1 MPDLCVYDT
10 KEFSEMK
17 KSVPF
22 KELSDSDL
30 NVRGHDRV
38 EEAPTKRTKT
48 QENQVSS
55 SPLLTTLDS
64 LKLKFPKISH
74 ELLVEITRND
84 FFAPL
89 ISGLFEIDDSEI
101 FEDDPYLLVVPDDL
115 TNGDS
120 IGYWNSGNFGL
131 APGSPGFRPWPG
143 K

>member
-64 LKLKFPKISH
+64 LKFK
-74 ELLVEITRND
+74 R
-84 FFAPL
+84 
-89 ISGLFEIDDSEI
+89 
-101 FEDDPYLLVVPDDL
+101 
-115 TNGDS
+115 
-120 IGYWNSGNFGL
+120 
-131 APGSPGFRPWPG
+131 
-143 K
+143 

>member
-1 MPDLCVYDT
+1 MPDLCVDT

-30 NVRGHDRV
+30 NVRDHDRV
-38 EEAPTKRTKT
+38 EEAPTKT

-101 FEDDPYLLVVPDDL
+101 FEDDPYLLVVPDL

-120 IGYWNSGNFGL
+120 IGYWNSGNYGL